1 MNVML
6 VHALSTNPTESDES
20 KRNEK
25 LQATQQ
31 DCSRPNL
38 GSSHCHQRSLPAIPR
53 TPASEVTGLYV
64 ESLDTFNTTPTRS
77 YFTDKHP
84 LMVSTPAR
92 YHGGLRSESRAST
105 IKETSSPG
113 DYTPDGSTLIDE
125 VRINGIHSY
134 RRRAGTE
141 S

>member
-6 VHALSTNPTESDES
+6 VHALSTNPTETDES

-31 DCSRPNL
+31 DCSRPHL

-53 TPASEVTGLYV
+53 TPASEVTGRYG

-92 YHGGLRSESRAST
+92 HLGGMRSESRAST
-105 IKETSSPG
+105 VNEISSRG
-113 DYTPDGSTLIDE
+113 DHTPDGSTLIDE
-125 VRINGIHSY
+125 VRINGVHTY
-134 RRRAGTE
+134 RRRAGTG